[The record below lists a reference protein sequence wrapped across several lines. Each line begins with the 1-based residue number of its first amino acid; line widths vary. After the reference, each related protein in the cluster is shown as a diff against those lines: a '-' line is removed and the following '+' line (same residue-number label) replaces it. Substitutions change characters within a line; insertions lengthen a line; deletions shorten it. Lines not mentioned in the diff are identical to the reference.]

1 MISYFAIDA
10 HKTHDVTSFVFSLDY
25 FNLDFRVGFWKKL
38 FCRYTKLVED
48 VFLKSFKKL
57 FFSLYE
63 QKKKEVLNN
72 NSRLICN
79 AALDLEDNCSMDHE

>member
-1 MISYFAIDA
+1 LAFE
-10 HKTHDVTSFVFSLDY
+10 
-25 FNLDFRVGFWKKL
+25 KKL

-79 AALDLEDNCSMDHE
+79 VVLDLEDNFSMDHE